1 MSEPARTVHSWEM
14 SLDRAAF
21 LRLLPAAMDQAEF
34 HREETPDGGA
44 VLVHREAGRGWRIRL
59 APLPP
64 LRLGAVTLDRLRVDL
79 DLEGYAPEEADGLV
93 DRFLLHFQRGG
104 G

>member
-1 MSEPARTVHSWEM
+1 
-14 SLDRAAF
+14 
-21 LRLLPAAMDQAEF
+21 
-34 HREETPDGGA
+34 
-44 VLVHREAGRGWRIRL
+44 
-59 APLPP
+59 
-64 LRLGAVTLDRLRVDL
+64 VTLDRLRVDL